1 MKWVGEENG
10 PDGWGEGREYVER
23 EAEEPGRPEV
33 APAASLDGTR
43 PSEKAEVL
51 EKA

>member
-1 MKWVGEENG
+1 MQGTYRRTGVRGG
-10 PDGWGEGREYVER
+10 SRA
-23 EAEEPGRPEV
+23 AEERGRAEV

-51 EKA
+51 EKHDRRFRG

>member
-1 MKWVGEENG
+1 MQGTYRRTGVRGG
-10 PDGWGEGREYVER
+10 SRA
-23 EAEEPGRPEV
+23 AEERGRAEV